1 MIEFII
7 ALWISLFGCVP
18 TTEQVHNTL
27 GKEISYFDAT
37 ARAAIAKAEGG
48 SHE

>member
-18 TTEQVHNTL
+18 TNEQVYNTF

-37 ARAAIAKAEGG
+37 GREVIIQTK
-48 SHE
+48 